1 MGKSTLMNAL
11 VGERVSIV
19 TSKQQTTRHQIMG
32 VVTGGDFQIVYYD
45 TPGVLRPNYELQ
57 EGMMAFVKE
66 SLGDAD
72 VVLMM
77 TDVFEDPGSWSDQ
90 EIFQQLQQS
99 KRPLLLAVNKV
110 DVFPNETAPLGK
122 LGKEALLKVNQR
134 ELTCAVCTQP
144 KLTYPT
150 HLLHGTGGHPGGGG
164 GPVAERPSTDR
175 DRAHLRNGR
184 HQPAVAPR
192 GHQEAAPAQPAPL
205 PQRHAYR
212 QAPALLRFGDD
223 PVRAC
228 AAEARQAYGRR
239 RRRWPHFPMYV

>member
-32 VVTGGDFQIVYYD
+32 VVTGADFQIVYYD
-45 TPGVLRPNYELQ
+45 TPGVLRPDYKLQ

-77 TDVFEDPGSWSDQ
+77 TDVFEDPGAWSDQ

-110 DVFPNETAPLGK
+110 DVLPNETHPLGK
-122 LGKEALLKVNQR
+122 LGKEALKKVR
-134 ELTCAVCTQP
+134 TYGMAVHAHGSPSLSFPPPAHSTP
-144 KLTYPT
+144 PT
-150 HLLHGTGGHPGGGG
+150 LPHTHGRWARWRTWWAGG
-164 GPVAERPSTDR
+164 
-175 DRAHLRNGR
+175 
-184 HQPAVAPR
+184 
-192 GHQEAAPAQPAPL
+192 
-205 PQRHAYR
+205 
-212 QAPALLRFGDD
+212 
-223 PVRAC
+223 RAC
-228 AAEARQAYGRR
+228 SRGPRSCPSPRWRR
-239 RRRWPHFPMYV
+239 

>member
-1 MGKSTLMNAL
+1 MPGFVTIVGSPNVGKSTLMNAL

-19 TSKQQTTRHQIMG
+19 TSKQQTTRHQIMS

-77 TDVFEDPGSWSDQ
+77 TDVFEDPESWSDQ

-110 DVFPNETAPLGK
+110 DVLPNETQPLGK
-122 LGKEALLKVNQR
+122 LGKEALQKVSQAGSGR
-134 ELTCAVCTQP
+134 AGWLACLRGVVGRSIGRSRHSTQP
-144 KLTYPT
+144 T
-150 HLLHGTGGHPGGGG
+150 HCWYDRWARWRRWWAGGRACCHGPRSCPSPRWTASTCRRSSRPSRGSSRS
-164 GPVAERPSTDR
+164 ARPSTPTIR
-175 DRAHLRNGR
+175 SPTSPSASS
-184 HQPAVAPR
+184 PR
-192 GHQEAAPAQPAPL
+192 
-205 PQRHAYR
+205 R
-212 QAPALLRFGDD
+212 
-223 PVRAC
+223 
-228 AAEARQAYGRR
+228 
-239 RRRWPHFPMYV
+239 

>member
-1 MGKSTLMNAL
+1 MMPGFVTIVGSPNVGKSTLMNAL

-32 VVTGGDFQIVYYD
+32 VVTGGDFQVVYYD

-77 TDVFEDPGSWSDQ
+77 TDVFVNPESWIDQ

-110 DVFPNETAPLGK
+110 DVFPNETQPLGK
-122 LGKEALLKVNQR
+122 LGKEALQKVSQAR
-134 ELTCAVCTQP
+134 S
-144 KLTYPT
+144 
-150 HLLHGTGGHPGGGG
+150 G
-164 GPVAERPSTDR
+164 
-175 DRAHLRNGR
+175 RAG
-184 HQPAVAPR
+184 
-192 GHQEAAPAQPAPL
+192 
-205 PQRHAYR
+205 
-212 QAPALLRFGDD
+212 
-223 PVRAC
+223 
-228 AAEARQAYGRR
+228 
-239 RRRWPHFPMYV
+239 